1 MDQGKVFSTLDVI
14 LQKVFKW
21 EQMKRLNI
29 LLQMSVPVK
38 ASSEHLRYQRHLR
51 PPGLDR
57 GSACLSIEPILA

>member
-1 MDQGKVFSTLDVI
+1 MLMDQGKVFSTLDVI

-38 ASSEHLRYQRHLR
+38 ASSEHLRY
-51 PPGLDR
+51 
-57 GSACLSIEPILA
+57 